1 MTATTVADIV
11 VDGLARATT
20 PRIFTVERA
29 SSVVA
34 VSQAV
39 ERRRLPIV
47 SADSGAT
54 ATLMAAVTGELA
66 DAPGA
71 VILAAA
77 DEARAGLRYASA
89 SRAPLIAMVERSVG
103 AEAASLVKGV
113 VEAEPM
119 SAAHWIAHAVQL
131 AMRDPRGPVV
141 VRVARDAATEAALP
155 VRTSLRPAVAPPS
168 SEALDDAARLLV
180 SAARPVLVVG
190 LECRTGDAGGWLRP
204 FVETLPAPTLTTLKG
219 KGVLP
224 DPHPLAF
231 GLVGSA
237 VGRSLLERADLVVTV
252 GVDAVELRSRPWPIT
267 TPLLHLGR
275 TSHADALGAK
285 VELIGDIAL
294 TLEELAPRLRARSRA
309 DWDVAE
315 LDRLKRSAT
324 ALARPER
331 SRESRILHIAR
342 ELMPAGTIATVGS
355 VAHVDAAAAAWPA
368 VAPNELLIDAELP
381 DFASAA
387 AVASA
392 LHHADR
398 QVICV
403 TSTPALDAIE
413 RLACS
418 IVTVSLGPVPAS
430 RGGVATV
437 TARDEATLRVALD
450 RFVRQKGPVLVDA
463 SSIED

>member
-1 MTATTVADIV
+1 
-11 VDGLARATT
+11 
-20 PRIFTVERA
+20 
-29 SSVVA
+29 
-34 VSQAV
+34 
-39 ERRRLPIV
+39 
-47 SADSGAT
+47 
-54 ATLMAAVTGELA
+54 
-66 DAPGA
+66 
-71 VILAAA
+71 
-77 DEARAGLRYASA
+77 
-89 SRAPLIAMVERSVG
+89 MVERSVG

-168 SEALDDAARLLV
+168 SAALDDAARLLV
-180 SAARPVLVVG
+180 SAVRPVLVVG

-231 GLVGSA
+231 GLVSSA

-315 LDRLKRSAT
+315 LDRLKRSVT

-331 SRESRILHIAR
+331 SRESRVLHIAR

-418 IVTVSLGPVPAS
+418 IVTVSLGPVAAS
-430 RGGVATV
+430 RSGVATV

-450 RFVRQKGPVLVDA
+450 WFVRQKGPLPA
-463 SSIED
+463 PERT

>member
-47 SADSGAT
+47 SADSGAA

-77 DEARAGLRYASA
+77 ADARAGLRYASA

-168 SEALDDAARLLV
+168 SAALDDAARLLV
-180 SAARPVLVVG
+180 SAVRPVLVVG

-231 GLVGSA
+231 GLVSSA

-294 TLEELAPRLRARSRA
+294 TGSAPPGTLARRLGRRRARSSQTLGHRA
-309 DWDVAE
+309 RP
-315 LDRLKRSAT
+315 LR
-324 ALARPER
+324 ALARVTHPSYR
-331 SRESRILHIAR
+331 PRAD
-342 ELMPAGTIATVGS
+342 AGR
-355 VAHVDAAAAAWPA
+355 
-368 VAPNELLIDAELP
+368 N
-381 DFASAA
+381 
-387 AVASA
+387 
-392 LHHADR
+392 DR
-398 QVICV
+398 
-403 TSTPALDAIE
+403 D
-413 RLACS
+413 RW
-418 IVTVSLGPVPAS
+418 LGGS
-430 RGGVATV
+430 RGRRRGGMAGRRAQRAVDRRRA
-437 TARDEATLRVALD
+437 ARLRVGGGRGIRA
-450 RFVRQKGPVLVDA
+450 P
-463 SSIED
+463 SC